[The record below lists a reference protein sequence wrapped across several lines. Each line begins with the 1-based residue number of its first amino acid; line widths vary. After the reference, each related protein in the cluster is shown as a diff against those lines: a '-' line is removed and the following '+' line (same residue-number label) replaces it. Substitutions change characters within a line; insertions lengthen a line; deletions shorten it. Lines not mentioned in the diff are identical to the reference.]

1 MFFEKFPPHLSVPA
15 QSYLRLLRHCQIR
28 QIVVALH
35 AAKRFFDFL
44 GEVGFAAS
52 YCIRNFYEFDFPLST

>member
-1 MFFEKFPPHLSVPA
+1 M
-15 QSYLRLLRHCQIR
+15 Y
-28 QIVVALH
+28 